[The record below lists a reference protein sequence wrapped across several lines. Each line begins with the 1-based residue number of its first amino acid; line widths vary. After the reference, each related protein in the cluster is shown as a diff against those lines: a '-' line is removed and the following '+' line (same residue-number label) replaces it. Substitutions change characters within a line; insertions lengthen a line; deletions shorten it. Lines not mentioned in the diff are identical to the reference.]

1 MNNDNNSTEDS
12 YEKIAEAPT
21 SKPYSLDSLD
31 NLDALS
37 QYIKSTKGTREGR
50 AIPPLEKWH
59 PEDIADMDLIIKA
72 NGEWWH
78 EGGQMTRESL
88 VSLFA
93 TILWKEENNGTT
105 EYFLKTPVQKIRI
118 QVEDAPLLI
127 NDVGIVHED
136 DMSWLEFTT
145 TTGDVVRL
153 DDEHSIVL
161 KAYNSNKSDSNKSDF
176 SESDFSES
184 DFNNSDFSESDQA
197 NQMSTADDVAD
208 SQELASTEQ
217 VRPYMM
223 VRNGLTAL
231 IGRNT
236 FYHLTEIGALSE
248 ENGKTILTLQ
258 SGGQSYSLSMPTD

>member
-1 MNNDNNSTEDS
+1 MNNDNNSVEDS
-12 YEKIAEAPT
+12 HERIAEAPN
-21 SKPYSLDSLD
+21 SKPSSLDDLD

-37 QYIKSTKGTREGR
+37 QYIKSTKGTRKGR

-59 PEDIADMDLIIKA
+59 PKDIADMDLTIKA

-93 TILWKEENNGTT
+93 TILWKEENNSTT

-127 NDVGIVHED
+127 NDVGIVHEN

-153 DDEHSIVL
+153 DDEHPIVL
-161 KAYNSNKSDSNKSDF
+161 KAYNSNDSDSND
-176 SESDFSES
+176 S
-184 DFNNSDFSESDQA
+184 DFNDSDFSESDQA
-197 NQMSTADDVAD
+197 NQVSTADDVAD
-208 SQELASTEQ
+208 SQDLASTEQ

-236 FYHLTEIGALSE
+236 FYHLTEIGVLSE
-248 ENGKTILTLQ
+248 DNGNTILTLQ

>member
-1 MNNDNNSTEDS
+1 MNNDNKKLNNSQ
-12 YEKIAEAPT
+12 EKSMKAPNDVP
-21 SKPYSLDSLD
+21 SDLSSM
-31 NLDALS
+31 DALS
-37 QYIKSTKGTREGR
+37 QYLKTSAGVREGR

-59 PEDIADMDLIIKA
+59 PENVADMDLVIKA

-93 TILWKEENNGTT
+93 TILWKEENKGVT

-127 NDVGIVHED
+127 NDVGIVNEGN
-136 DMSWLEFTT
+136 MSWLEFTT

-153 DDEHSIVL
+153 DDEHPITL
-161 KAYNSNKSDSNKSDF
+161 KAYNPKDRDEVSDRHDGNAKSGIENHH
-176 SESDFSES
+176 ES
-184 DFNNSDFSESDQA
+184 A
-197 NQMSTADDVAD
+197 
-208 SQELASTEQ
+208 TEAQ
-217 VRPYMM
+217 IRPYML

-236 FYHLTEIGALSE
+236 FFHLAEIGELTEKDGETL
-248 ENGKTILTLQ
+248 LTLQ
-258 SGGQSYSLSMPTD
+258 SGGKSYQLSMPVN

>member
-1 MNNDNNSTEDS
+1 MNNDNNSVEDS
-12 YEKIAEAPT
+12 HEKLTKAPT
-21 SKPYSLDSLD
+21 SKPFSLDDLD

-37 QYIKSTKGTREGR
+37 QYIKSAKGTREGR

-59 PEDIADMDLIIKA
+59 PEDIADMDLTIKA

-78 EGGQMTRESL
+78 EGGKMTRESL

-127 NDVGIVHED
+127 NDVGIVHEND
-136 DMSWLEFTT
+136 VSWLEFTT

-161 KAYNSNKSDSNKSDF
+161 KAYNSNKSDSNDSDF
-176 SESDFSES
+176 D
-184 DFNNSDFSESDQA
+184 NSDQA
-197 NQMSTADDVAD
+197 NQVSTADDVAD
-208 SQELASTEQ
+208 PQDLASTEQ

-231 IGRNT
+231 VGRNT
-236 FYHLTEIGALSE
+236 FYHLTEIGVLSE

>member
-1 MNNDNNSTEDS
+1 MNNDNNNVEDS
-12 YEKIAEAPT
+12 HEKVTEAPT
-21 SKPYSLDSLD
+21 SKTSRLDNLD

-37 QYIKSTKGTREGR
+37 QYIKSAKGTREGR
-50 AIPPLEKWH
+50 AIPPLERWH
-59 PEDIADMDLIIKA
+59 PEDIADMDLTIKA

-78 EGGQMTRESL
+78 EGGKMTRESL

-153 DDEHSIVL
+153 DEEHPIVL
-161 KAYNSNKSDSNKSDF
+161 KAYNSNRSDFNDNDF
-176 SESDFSES
+176 SES
-184 DFNNSDFSESDQA
+184 
-197 NQMSTADDVAD
+197 NQLSTADDAVG
-208 SQELASTEQ
+208 SQDLASTEQ

-236 FYHLTEIGALSE
+236 FYHLTEIGALTE
-248 ENGKTILTLQ
+248 ANGKTILTLQ
-258 SGGQSYSLSMPTD
+258 SGDQSYSLSMSTD